1 MCVCVLC
8 FFFFSQVH
16 VRKEGGSFGGE
27 GGDNWCNWL
36 VTNDTSTE
44 HYTLPIIIER
54 WRRIYGKRKNTRQTH
69 DEDEE
74 PDDDDDSVGSDCR
87 WRQPDGSWKV
97 RQQQQK
103 RKGKN
108 AEYL

>member
-1 MCVCVLC
+1 MAGIDFFFVVRVCVS
-8 FFFFSQVH
+8 FVSFSQVH

-54 WRRIYGKRKNTRQTH
+54 WRRIYGKRKKHRPTTKTNLMMMTVFGLTVDGDSQT
-69 DEDEE
+69 E
-74 PDDDDDSVGSDCR
+74 VGR
-87 WRQPDGSWKV
+87 
-97 RQQQQK
+97 
-103 RKGKN
+103 
-108 AEYL
+108 